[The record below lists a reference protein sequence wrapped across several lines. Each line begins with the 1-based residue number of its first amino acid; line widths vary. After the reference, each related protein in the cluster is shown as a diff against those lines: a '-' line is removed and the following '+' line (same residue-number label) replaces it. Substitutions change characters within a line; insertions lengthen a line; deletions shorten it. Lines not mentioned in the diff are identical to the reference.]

1 MCSPGGKQRWQAGC
15 TQSAVGSSRSVHALT
30 AASHSLG
37 QLFVSFHAQ
46 RLHES
51 EPSDNPDGSQ
61 QKETAPVATAALT
74 CSASRAPP
82 CSESGWSSSLPFLSC
97 SNPSKLKRP
106 ECSKPLTCSAS
117 RALPCSASEWSGNPG
132 RPAGGG
138 RAWPPPTAAAWP
150 VNRWD
155 TRVKK
160 GRCLARRDWP
170 PPTAA
175 AWTVNTRNTRVK
187 NRSIGGAARGCQ
199 VLHCAGGKTRRS
211 ALKPAS
217 CLGALLGA
225 ASRHT

>member
-1 MCSPGGKQRWQAGC
+1 MCSPSGKQRWQAGC

-61 QKETAPVATAALT
+61 QKETAPVAAA
-74 CSASRAPP
+74 A
-82 CSESGWSSSLPFLSC
+82 
-97 SNPSKLKRP
+97 
-106 ECSKPLTCSAS
+106 LTCSAS

-150 VNRWD
+150 VSRWD

-217 CLGALLGA
+217 CLVALLGA